1 MTCRALGS
9 DDTVMMPVARSP
21 KNNRVHARIS
31 AFLLF
36 AYLCAGVCIP
46 QAFGAEEPSISF
58 SIAAGDASVTLVRY
72 SEQAGIAVVYLLD
85 QVRLVKT
92 HPAIGRYTPKEALN
106 TMLRGTPLFAI
117 ADEKSNALVIK
128 LRPSPPRE
136 MVREKPLESPS
147 RSDLIQGQSDGAIV
161 RLPAMVTKDD
171 IPSEE
176 QIVPTAR
183 PFNSV
188 FDMNEEILDTPRSV
202 TIISSA
208 QLAAINI
215 QDVRDFSE
223 LTSSSYTAT
232 NFGAASNPTIRGQY
246 ADIFLN
252 GMRERATSNGNGM
265 PIDFNVIESVN
276 IVKGPASAVQ
286 GASTYVGGYADL
298 ISKRPYFDQFRGST
312 WATIGTY
319 DTKRWGVDF
328 GGPLSE
334 SLAYRISYSGEDSG
348 GFFWSQHA
356 KDESIY
362 AAFTWRPSSNYE
374 LFVNVHGYLAEY
386 TDNFGVN
393 RPSQALIDDDLYVPG
408 ININNGPDQ
417 SPSDPQNSMYVK
429 ATDNVMA
436 FGAPVTFDRHMRLEN
451 PGDGSIARSLDF
463 QAIQRFNFGDN
474 LRIIN
479 SNLFSFV
486 RRETYDSYF
495 FDEVINPDANFES
508 RLEIQ
513 LKLNRLSFNAGLNG
527 RYTLTHG
534 YNDYMFQPISV
545 WDITKDPSFV
555 NVKDS
560 IYFPGTAELGAGGGP
575 IPGFPGYYANSQ
587 VDGGNSNLSFSLDGA
602 VFFQGIWSVTDR
614 LSLVA
619 GTRADY
625 LYVHTIDPYT
635 VGAEA
640 GLSVLLP
647 NENLSVL
654 FKVTPT
660 TTAYATYNFSRNPS
674 GAAGEG
680 GGFDGLTQ
688 RPDGTYYLPE
698 FSYSE
703 ASELF
708 EVGVKKGTLD
718 NRFFAGLSLY
728 QQTRTAGAL
737 NLPETTELVRGV
749 EVELNYQP
757 SRKFYLT
764 FSYSL
769 MAASVPAG
777 SLVDVLGATNAMGQY
792 WAAGIGPSTQVTGR
806 VKLQGQPRDQW
817 NGLISYRLGAHWVA
831 SINGTL
837 RDEINNNWA
846 GTIVI
851 PWEYALNGS
860 LAYETRDWAARL
872 LVRNM
877 TNEENWSPPNSAYG
891 NVSIYADPGARGEL
905 TITRKF

>member
-1 MTCRALGS
+1 
-9 DDTVMMPVARSP
+9 MMPVARSP
-21 KNNRVHARIS
+21 KRNRVHARTFV
-31 AFLLF
+31 FLFF
-36 AYLCAGVCIP
+36 ALLCARIGIQEALGADEASIP
-46 QAFGAEEPSISF
+46 F
-58 SIAAGDASVTLVRY
+58 SIAAGDASVTLLQY
-72 SEQAGIAVVYLLD
+72 SEQSGVAVVYLLD
-85 QVRLVKT
+85 QVHLVRT
-92 HPAIGRYTPKEALN
+92 HPVNGRYTPQEALD
-106 TMLRGTPLFAI
+106 TMLRGTALFAV
-117 ADEKSNALVIK
+117 ADVKAKTLVIK
-128 LRPSPPRE
+128 SKPSLPKGN
-136 MVREKPLESPS
+136 VREEPHESPGQFD
-147 RSDLIQGQSDGAIV
+147 RTQGKSDAAIV
-161 RLPAMVTKDD
+161 KLPAMVTKGD

-208 QLAAINI
+208 QLAAIDI

-265 PIDFNVIESVN
+265 PIDFNAIESVN

-286 GASTYVGGYADL
+286 GASSYVGGYADL
-298 ISKRPYFDQFRGST
+298 ISKRPYFDQFRGSV
-312 WATIGTY
+312 WETIGSY
-319 DTKRWGVDF
+319 DTERWGVDV
-328 GGPLSE
+328 GGPVSE
-334 SLAYRISYSGEDSG
+334 GLAYRISYSGEDSG

-362 AAFTWRPSSNYE
+362 AALTWRPSANYE
-374 LFVNVHGYLAEY
+374 LFANVHGYLAEY

-393 RPSQALIDDDLYVPG
+393 RPSQALIDDDLYVTG
-408 ININNGPDQ
+408 VNVNNGPNMP
-417 SPSDPQNSMYVK
+417 PSDPQNSKYVE
-429 ATDNVMA
+429 ATGNVMA
-436 FGAPVTFDRHMRLEN
+436 FGAPVAFDRHMRLEN
-451 PGDGSIARSLDF
+451 PADGSIARSLDI
-463 QAIQRFNFGDN
+463 QAIQYFYIGSN

-479 SNLFSFV
+479 PNLFSFV

-495 FDEVINPDANFES
+495 FDEVINPDANLES

-513 LKLNRLSFNAGLNG
+513 LKLDRVSFNSGLNG

-560 IYFPGTAELGAGGGP
+560 VYFPGPAELGTGGGP

-587 VDGGNSNLSFSLDGA
+587 LSGGNSNQSFSLDGA
-602 VFFQGIWSVTDR
+602 IFFQGIWSVTDW

-625 LYVHTIDPYT
+625 LHVHTIDPYT
-635 VGAEA
+635 PGAGA

-688 RPDGTYYLPE
+688 RPDGTYYLPK

-718 NRFFAGLSLY
+718 NRFFAGLTLY

-757 SRKFYLT
+757 SRRFYLT

-792 WAAGIGPSTQVTGR
+792 WAPGIGPSTQETGR
-806 VKLQGQPRDQW
+806 IKLQGQPRDQW

-851 PWEYALNGS
+851 PWEYSLNGS
-860 LAYETRDWAARL
+860 LAYETRDWTARI

-877 TNEENWSPPNSAYG
+877 TNAQNWSPPNSAYG

>member
-1 MTCRALGS
+1 
-9 DDTVMMPVARSP
+9 
-21 KNNRVHARIS
+21 
-31 AFLLF
+31 LF
-36 AYLCAGVCIP
+36 ALLCVGIGIP
-46 QAFGAEEPSISF
+46 QALGAKEPSISF
-58 SIAAGDASVTLVRY
+58 SIAAGDASVTLLQY
-72 SEQAGIAVVYLLD
+72 SEQSGIAVVYLLD
-85 QVRLVKT
+85 QVRLIRT
-92 HPAIGRYTPKEALN
+92 HPAIGRFTPQEALD
-106 TMLRGTPLFAI
+106 TMLRGTPLVAI
-117 ADEKSNALVIK
+117 ADERSKALVIK
-128 LRPSPPRE
+128 SRPSPPKETARD
-136 MVREKPLESPS
+136 KSLPSPG
-147 RSDLIQGQSDGAIV
+147 RSERIQGQSDAAIV
-161 RLPAMVTKDD
+161 KMPAMVTKDE
-171 IPSEE
+171 IPNEE
-176 QIVPTAR
+176 QIVPTVR

-208 QLAAINI
+208 QLDAIDI

-265 PIDFNVIESVN
+265 PIDFNAIESVN

-286 GASTYVGGYADL
+286 GASSYVGGYADL
-298 ISKRPYFDQFRGST
+298 ISKRPYFDRFRGSA
-312 WATIGTY
+312 WATVGSY
-319 DTKRWGVDF
+319 DTERWGVDV
-328 GGPLSE
+328 GGPVSE
-334 SLAYRISYSGEDSG
+334 GLAYRVSYSGEDSG

-356 KDESIY
+356 KNESIY
-362 AAFTWRPSSNYE
+362 AALTWRPSANYE
-374 LFVNVHGYLAEY
+374 LFANVHGYLAEY

-408 ININNGPDQ
+408 INVNNGPNLP
-417 SPSDPQNSMYVK
+417 PSDPQNSKYVE
-429 ATDNVMA
+429 AANNVVA
-436 FGAPVTFDRHMRLEN
+436 FGAPVAFDRHTRLEN

-463 QAIQRFNFGDN
+463 QAIQYFYIGTN

-479 SNLFSFV
+479 PNLFSFV

-513 LKLNRLSFNAGLNG
+513 LKLARLSFNSGLNG

-560 IYFPGTAELGAGGGP
+560 IYFPGTAESGAGGGP
-575 IPGFPGYYANSQ
+575 IPGFPGYFANSQ
-587 VDGGNSNLSFSLDGA
+587 VAGGNSNQSFSVDGA
-602 VFFQGIWSVTDR
+602 AFFQGIWSATDR

-619 GTRADY
+619 GTRVDY
-625 LYVHTIDPYT
+625 LHVHTIDPYT
-635 VGAEA
+635 PGAEA
-640 GLSVLLP
+640 GLNVLLP

-688 RPDGTYYLPE
+688 RSDGTYYLPE
-698 FSYSE
+698 FSYTE

-718 NRFFAGLSLY
+718 NRFFAGLTLY

-737 NLPETTELVRGV
+737 NLPATTELVRGV

-757 SRKFYLT
+757 SRRFYLT

-777 SLVDVLGATNAMGQY
+777 SLVDVMGSMNALGQY

-817 NGLISYRLGAHWVA
+817 NGLISYRLGTHWIT

-851 PWEYALNGS
+851 PWEYSLNGS
-860 LAYETRDWAARL
+860 VAYETRDWAARL

-877 TNEENWSPPNSAYG
+877 TNAENWSPPNSAYG
-891 NVSIYADPGARGEL
+891 NVSIYADPGTRGEI